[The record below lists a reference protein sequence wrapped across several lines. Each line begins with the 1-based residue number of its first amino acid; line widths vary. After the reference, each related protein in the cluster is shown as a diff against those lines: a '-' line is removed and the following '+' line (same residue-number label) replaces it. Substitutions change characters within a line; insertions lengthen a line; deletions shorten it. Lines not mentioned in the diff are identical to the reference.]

1 MRNSSTH
8 SGNLANEIALL
19 KKQLDDLSSSVSDS
33 ASRSS
38 RAARR
43 RLARSRRPKTP

>member
-19 KKQLDDLSSSVSDS
+19 KKQLDDFVFFGQ
-33 ASRSS
+33 
-38 RAARR
+38 
-43 RLARSRRPKTP
+43 